1 MDHTTIAVDVAKSVF
16 EVAVSDRPG
25 HVSRR
30 ERLTRGR
37 FLEFFANRPATTV
50 LMEACGSAHH
60 WSRQINQLGHKV
72 VLLPA
77 HCVRRYVMGN
87 KTDRGDAKAL
97 LEAYRNDQIRPVP
110 VKTINQQALVSLHRI
125 RSGWMATRTARLNTV
140 RGLLREFGI
149 TIAVGARQVLPRLGE
164 LLEDAESAVPDALRG
179 VLFEA
184 GEEIRELERK
194 IRSVER
200 QLKALAHEMPL
211 VGRLQSIPGIG
222 LLTSTALVAF
232 VGDAAR
238 FPTGRHLASYLGLTP
253 RERSSGLVRRLG
265 RISKRGDAYLRMLL
279 IHGAR
284 AVLWHA
290 KKPSQQD
297 RLRSWGLAVEQR
309 RGHNKA
315 AAAVANKLAR
325 ICWAVWTREREYTK
339 QRAA

>member
-110 VKTINQQALVSLHRI
+110 VMSRIPLNADDSLG
-125 RSGWMATRTARLNTV
+125 SC
-140 RGLLREFGI
+140 
-149 TIAVGARQVLPRLGE
+149 
-164 LLEDAESAVPDALRG
+164 
-179 VLFEA
+179 
-184 GEEIRELERK
+184 
-194 IRSVER
+194 
-200 QLKALAHEMPL
+200 
-211 VGRLQSIPGIG
+211 
-222 LLTSTALVAF
+222 ST
-232 VGDAAR
+232 
-238 FPTGRHLASYLGLTP
+238 
-253 RERSSGLVRRLG
+253 RSSPLCPVIR
-265 RISKRGDAYLRMLL
+265 
-279 IHGAR
+279 
-284 AVLWHA
+284 
-290 KKPSQQD
+290 
-297 RLRSWGLAVEQR
+297 
-309 RGHNKA
+309 
-315 AAAVANKLAR
+315 
-325 ICWAVWTREREYTK
+325 T
-339 QRAA
+339 